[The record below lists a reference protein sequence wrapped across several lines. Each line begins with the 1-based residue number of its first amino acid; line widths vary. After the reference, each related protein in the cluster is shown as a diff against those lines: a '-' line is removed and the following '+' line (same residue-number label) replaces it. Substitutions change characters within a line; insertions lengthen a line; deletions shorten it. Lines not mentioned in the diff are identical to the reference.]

1 MASTLLFYKAGT
13 VFHFPSKSFFQSE
26 LIGPGLGEI
35 PVVEITA
42 DMEALPWLTYNPVAP
57 QDMEEASWL
66 TYNPVEEETEDVEW
80 VTFAEALTES
90 EPLTWNLYLDVNTDR
105 DKKKYFQTEPL
116 FEGKKKYYKVQL
128 FTNDFL
134 NNTLYWDTGYS
145 SLELSWQAGG
155 RINNTQQLSWK
166 KGGFVNNTRQIRW
179 STGGKVDNV
188 RQLRWGTNGVLNMA
202 YGLEAYRF
210 LRYRVPNNVNYGL
223 YRIMDL
229 TNDGVS
235 TMLGGS
241 TVELEIDHAAMV
253 AAGESD
259 EYGDHLRVT
268 YCPENTAERE
278 LDVQVI
284 DPNTANTKLRFK
296 IQTGIPVDATVSDYR
311 LYSQVREPVLFEET
325 FRDKKGVYYFF
336 ANALSSNL
344 NLVNGDF
351 TTQTTGIQRLDD
363 TNEAKLGFNV
373 PDDAEVE
380 VEFRFLDDGASD
392 SSSFIGL
399 EWRGDGETTRTFRLD
414 NDDAITNNQI
424 ANFDNGSGFASLT
437 PVEDIKTIPA
447 KMKVKVV
454 GSDVELYLNDVLL
467 DTVSDATPS
476 TGGMQLVFPVGS
488 EVMIHSLTVSRPL
501 ESYTL
506 SLGSAIDNVKM
517 VPSSHKVLLR
527 DGSVQNLQCTVLRL
541 KRQPNNT
548 FTLEEMQTIGEWGES
563 LPATVNQVDGS
574 IEIHLYNTQDRTLAT
589 VMELRT

>member
-1 MASTLLFYKAGT
+1 MASSLIFYKAET
-13 VFHFPSKSFFQSE
+13 VLSFPPKTFFQSE
-26 LIGPGLGEI
+26 WIGPGLGVIE
-35 PVVEITA
+35 PVEVIA
-42 DMEALPWLTYNPVAP
+42 DMEELPWNTYNPVDP
-57 QDMEEASWL
+57 QDIEEVSWL
-66 TYNPVEEETEDVEW
+66 TYNPVEQDAEEMEW
-80 VTFAEALTES
+80 ITFAEALAES
-90 EPLTWNLYLDVNTDR
+90 ESMSWILYLDVNTDR
-105 DKKKYFQTEPL
+105 DKKKFFQSESF
-116 FEGKKKYYKVQL
+116 FEGSKKYYKVQL
-128 FTNDFL
+128 FTSDFL
-134 NNTLYWDTGYS
+134 NNTLYWNTGYAA
-145 SLELSWQAGG
+145 LELSWQNGG
-155 RINNTQQLSWK
+155 RITASKPISWK
-166 KGGFVNNTRQIRW
+166 KGGFVNNTRQLRW

-188 RQLRWGTNGVLNMA
+188 RKLRWGTNGVLNMA

-223 YRIMDL
+223 YRIMDI
-229 TNDGVS
+229 TNDG
-235 TMLGGS
+235 TATLLGGT

-259 EYGDHLRVT
+259 EYGDHLRIT

-284 DPNTANTKLRFK
+284 DPNTDHTKLRFK
-296 IQTGIPVDATVSDYR
+296 LQTGIPVDATVSDYR
-311 LYSQVREPVLFEET
+311 LYSQIREPVLFEET

-363 TNEAKLGFNV
+363 TNESKLGFNV

-380 VEFRFLDDGASD
+380 VEFRFLDDGAND

-414 NDDAITNNQI
+414 NDDAVTNNQI
-424 ANFDNGSGFASLT
+424 ANFDNGSGFSSLT
-437 PVEDIKTIPA
+437 PVGDIKTIPA
-447 KMKVKVV
+447 KMKVRVV

-467 DTVSDATPS
+467 DTVTDATPS
-476 TGGMQLVFPVGS
+476 TGGMQLVFPAGS
-488 EVMIHSLTVSRPL
+488 EVMIHSLTVSRPVD
-501 ESYTL
+501 SYDL
-506 SLGSAIDNVKM
+506 SLGSPIQNVRM

-527 DGSVQNLQCTVLRL
+527 DGSVHNLQCTVLRL